1 VDISIRAERSSG
13 VANAT
18 TDERSLFIQLAAG
31 GHLFAHV
38 WIRDFGFAG
47 LQPIGFHHTI
57 SRRPKKLH
65 PVTQTHIGHPIIISV
80 IIFPE

>member
-38 WIRDFGFAG
+38 WFATLALLVCSQSAFTIRSADD
-47 LQPIGFHHTI
+47 QKNYTQ
-57 SRRPKKLH
+57 SPKLTS
-65 PVTQTHIGHPIIISV
+65 VTPSS
-80 IIFPE
+80 FP